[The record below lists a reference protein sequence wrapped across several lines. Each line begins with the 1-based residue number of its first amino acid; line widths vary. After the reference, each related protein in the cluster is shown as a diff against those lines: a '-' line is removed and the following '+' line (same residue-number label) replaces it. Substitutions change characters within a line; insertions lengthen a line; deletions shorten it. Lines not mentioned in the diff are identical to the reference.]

1 MVDTAEAR
9 AMGVLI
15 ATVEVYPFMKFFSQL
30 EFLVF
35 EWLSIVH
42 FLVFLSLI
50 LLQSFH
56 IIFVLLIKQITPGS
70 DTEMMTVIHMTSP
83 REPRIM
89 TLEETLIMTPDQ

>member
-1 MVDTAEAR
+1 
-9 AMGVLI
+9 MGVLI